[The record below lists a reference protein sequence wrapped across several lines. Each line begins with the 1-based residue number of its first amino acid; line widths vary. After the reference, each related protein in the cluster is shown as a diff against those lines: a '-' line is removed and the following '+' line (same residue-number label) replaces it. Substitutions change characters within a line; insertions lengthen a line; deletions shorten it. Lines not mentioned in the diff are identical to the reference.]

1 MRPGRY
7 ALMEINHAKLTFVAH
22 AELSGAKRKWRAL
35 EMLREAIQ

>member
-7 ALMEINHAKLTFVAH
+7 ALMEINHAKPTFVAH
-22 AELSGAKRKWRAL
+22 AESSGKWRAL